1 MSAFMISQITIT
13 DAEKFQE
20 YLTKTQIVAK
30 HYGAQMMFRGKLNS
44 VLNGQAKDHSIVVAV
59 RFPDAEKLNSWFH
72 STDYQALI
80 PLRDAS
86 SIQIM
91 TAYDGLD

>member
-20 YLTKTQIVAK
+20 YLTKTQI
-30 HYGAQMMFRGKLNS
+30 
-44 VLNGQAKDHSIVVAV
+44 DHSIVVAV